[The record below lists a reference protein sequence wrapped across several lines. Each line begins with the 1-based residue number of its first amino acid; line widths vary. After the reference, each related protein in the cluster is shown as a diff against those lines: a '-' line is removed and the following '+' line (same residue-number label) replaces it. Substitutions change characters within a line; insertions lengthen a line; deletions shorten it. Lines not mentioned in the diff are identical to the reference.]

1 MQLISAH
8 VTYSE
13 ATVTS
18 TGLKNDPG
26 PDELYA
32 MHRIALEVF
41 EPLRLWVGGP
51 IKINSFYRS
60 PAVNAKVGGS
70 KTSQHVKGEAMDLDM
85 DLVSGAKKTNAEV
98 FKYIWSSLPFD
109 QLIHEHGTSTN
120 PAWVHVSFSASG
132 KQRREVLRAVR
143 KNDGRV
149 VYLRQ

>member
-8 VTYSE
+8 VTYAE

-60 PAVNAKVGGS
+60 PEVNRKVGGS

-85 DLVSGAKKTNAEV
+85 DLVKGAKKTNAEL
-98 FKYIWSSLPFD
+98 FKYIWSGLPFD

>member
-8 VTYSE
+8 VTYAE

-60 PAVNAKVGGS
+60 PEVNRKVGGS

-85 DLVSGAKKTNAEV
+85 DLVKGAKKTNAEL

>member
-1 MQLISAH
+1 MQLISEH
-8 VTYSE
+8 VTYAE

-18 TGLKNDPG
+18 TGMKNDPG

-60 PAVNAKVGGS
+60 PEVNRKVGGS

-85 DLVSGAKKTNAEV
+85 DLVKGAKKTNAEV

-109 QLIHEHGTSTN
+109 QLIYEFGDAKN
-120 PAWVHVSFSASG
+120 PAWVHVSLSAKG
-132 KQRREVLRAVR
+132 KQRRQVLKAVR
-143 KNDGRV
+143 TSQGTKYV
-149 VYLRQ
+149 PM

>member
-8 VTYSE
+8 VTYAE

-26 PDELYA
+26 PNELYA

-60 PAVNAKVGGS
+60 PEVNRKVGGS

-109 QLIHEHGTSTN
+109 QLIYEHGDSKN
-120 PAWVHVSFSASG
+120 PAWVHVSLSAKG
-132 KQRREVLRAVR
+132 KQRRQVLKAVR
-143 KNDGRV
+143 TSQGTKYV
-149 VYLRQ
+149 PM